1 MGVEKEVKQAFSNEL
16 EEQKK
21 NKDPVVISS
30 LHTLDAQPVST
41 VLKKCDANTCTAVAE
56 AVGRG
61 RLGFVVACKRSLALP
76 VLGRL
81 RNALAKEL
89 IPDLGARPHSLLWVI
104 DFPMFLWEEG
114 VLESAHHPFTAA
126 HPDDHHLLTS
136 DPLSCRS
143 LHYDLVADGQEI
155 GGGSVRIHREEEQ
168 RYVLKEVLEHL
179 LTALG
184 SGAPPHAGIALG
196 LDRLLA
202 IIARASSIRDVIA
215 FPKSA
220 EGRDLMA
227 GAPANITKEQKLL
240 YHLAEPVS

>member
-1 MGVEKEVKQAFSNEL
+1 
-16 EEQKK
+16 
-21 NKDPVVISS
+21 
-30 LHTLDAQPVST
+30 
-41 VLKKCDANTCTAVAE
+41 
-56 AVGRG
+56 
-61 RLGFVVACKRSLALP
+61 
-76 VLGRL
+76 
-81 RNALAKEL
+81 
-89 IPDLGARPHSLLWVI
+89 
-104 DFPMFLWEEG
+104 MFLWEEG

-126 HPDDHHLLTS
+126 HPDDHHLLTT
-136 DPLSCRS
+136 DPLACRS

-168 RYVLKEVLEHL
+168 RYVLKEVLGEQEDELEHL

-202 IIARASSIRDVIA
+202 IIARTSSIRDVIA